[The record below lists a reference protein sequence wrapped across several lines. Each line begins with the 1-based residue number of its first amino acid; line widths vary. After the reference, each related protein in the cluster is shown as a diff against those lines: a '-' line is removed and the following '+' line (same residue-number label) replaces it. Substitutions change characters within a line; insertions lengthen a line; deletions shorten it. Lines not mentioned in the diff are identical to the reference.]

1 MFNRLLF
8 HRVQAALV
16 IKMVDAGEEVGFHFL
31 AEVAELHLHRFEK
44 TQWSKAKENSTNM
57 FEKSKI

>member
-1 MFNRLLF
+1 MFNRFLF

-31 AEVAELHLHRFEK
+31 AEVAELHLHRFERK
-44 TQWSKAKENSTNM
+44 DTVEQS
-57 FEKSKI
+57 